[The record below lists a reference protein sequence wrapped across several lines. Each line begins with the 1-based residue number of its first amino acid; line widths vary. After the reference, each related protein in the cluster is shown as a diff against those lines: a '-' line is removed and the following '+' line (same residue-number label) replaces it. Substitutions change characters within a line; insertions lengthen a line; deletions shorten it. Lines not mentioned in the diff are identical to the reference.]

1 MLAFFKIEN
10 VNTTIWKI
18 YFTRIF
24 FFRAWR
30 RGSYGSLDVWEHRRM
45 SCDDD
50 PSYSPS
56 KQRKDQG
63 LSGQK
68 ITRFHE
74 KLPIWLMYLSIIS
87 T

>member
-1 MLAFFKIEN
+1 MSTQPFEKSTL
-10 VNTTIWKI
+10 
-18 YFTRIF
+18 RGF
-24 FFRAWR
+24 FFFEHEGGALF
-30 RGSYGSLDVWEHRRM
+30 GVLDVREQRRM